1 MTGFAKSRR
10 SPLVAFLRFQ
20 RAVPLRA
27 TLSTC
32 RVCFAPATL
41 LSFRLQGFEPPGEE
55 TAFPQPF
62 LPCRFT
68 RTRTGLTT
76 SEVWTL
82 REAGP
87 NRRSAPIP
95 CLLDVLPSG
104 ALPPAAAASGFPGA
118 SSHVLGSH
126 LADDRDRSHD
136 RQSAAR
142 SGTSESCRTAG
153 PVASSTH
160 SKARLTGTGPSGVCC
175 RSVTEFRRT
184 QH

>member
-1 MTGFAKSRR
+1 MTGLAKSRR
-10 SPLVAFLRFQ
+10 SPLIAFLRFQ
-20 RAVPLRA
+20 RTVPLRA

-41 LSFRLQGFEPPGEE
+41 LSFRLQGFEPPEEE
-55 TAFPQPF
+55 TTFPQPF

-87 NRRSAPIP
+87 NRRSDPIP

-104 ALPPAAAASGFPGA
+104 ALPPAAAALGFPSA
-118 SSHVLGSH
+118 SSHVLGLTSPTTVTEAPTAKA
-126 LADDRDRSHD
+126 LRAPAPQSLVAQRARLPPPRARKRDS
-136 RQSAAR
+136 QVPAPLGSAA
-142 SGTSESCRTAG
+142 G
-153 PVASSTH
+153 PA
-160 SKARLTGTGPSGVCC
+160 A
-175 RSVTEFRRT
+175 FRRT